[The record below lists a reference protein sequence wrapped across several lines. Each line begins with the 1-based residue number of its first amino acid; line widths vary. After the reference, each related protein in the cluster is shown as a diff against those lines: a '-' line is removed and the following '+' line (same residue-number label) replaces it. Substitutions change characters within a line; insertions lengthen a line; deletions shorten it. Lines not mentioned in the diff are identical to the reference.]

1 MSGGW
6 LPEQAP
12 PQQFPNLLT
21 GELIDRDDL
30 AAVASYVEQISDH
43 QRKVRTLKR
52 DVTAILVEAARAQGT
67 KTLHLGKYDV
77 EVSGGLEYEWDVER
91 LEALLEA
98 GLPLERFN
106 ELVQIEQTTTVK
118 ANVAKSI
125 AASNPLY
132 AEIIESAKTT
142 TPKPERVKI
151 SGS

>member
-1 MSGGW
+1 MSGW
-6 LPEQAP
+6 LPEQQP
-12 PQQFPNLLT
+12 PKQFPNLLT

-30 AAVASYVEQISDH
+30 VAVAGYVEQIRDH
-43 QRKVRTLKR
+43 QRKVRLLAK
-52 DVTAILVEAARAQGT
+52 DVTGILVEAARAQGT
-67 KTLHLGKYDV
+67 KTLHLGRYDV
-77 EVSGGLEYEWDVER
+77 EVTGGLDYEWDVGR
-91 LEALLEA
+91 LEDLIDA

-118 ANVAKSI
+118 ANVAKQI
-125 AASNPLY
+125 AGSNPVY